1 MTVSS
6 KSAEHALLYKGFRLD
21 DRGDRYFIFHE
32 GDRKTSVFTFISH
45 GSKHDL
51 DDFLVG
57 KMSKQMQLTKR
68 EFLTFVSC
76 QIDRAGYL
84 RLLRERKPNL

>member
-6 KSAEHALLYKGFRLD
+6 KAAEHALLYKGFRLD
-21 DRGDRYFIFHE
+21 DRGDRHFIFYE
-32 GDRKTSVFTFISH
+32 GDW
-45 GSKHDL
+45 
-51 DDFLVG
+51 
-57 KMSKQMQLTKR
+57 KMSKQMRLTKR